1 MTMRVVVVMVMVA
14 GMVAILVMM
23 MMTAPSV
30 YLEHRFSTLT
40 AC

>member
-23 MMTAPSV
+23 TAPSV

>member
-23 MMTAPSV
+23 MTAPSV
-30 YLEHRFSTLT
+30 YLEHCFSTLT
-40 AC
+40 AR